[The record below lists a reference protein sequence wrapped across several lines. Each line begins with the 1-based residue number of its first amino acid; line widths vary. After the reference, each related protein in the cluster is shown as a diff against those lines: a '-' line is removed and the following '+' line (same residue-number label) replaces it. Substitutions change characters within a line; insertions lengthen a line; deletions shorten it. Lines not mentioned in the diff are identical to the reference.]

1 MKTKEQYRELLEAR
15 IQGKRNNLAKVA
27 LLGGALIGGAVNPV
41 QAANTPEPRNVN
53 TAQETQARRA
63 RLAGSA
69 AVALGGAAT
78 TLGSLSL
85 LMNQKR
91 KSGRRHYD

>member
-1 MKTKEQYRELLEAR
+1 MKTKEQYRQILEASL
-15 IQGKRNNLAKVA
+15 QGKRNKLAKAA

-53 TAQETQARRA
+53 TAQEMQRQKAL
-63 RLAGSA
+63 LAGSA

-85 LMNQKR
+85 LMKN
-91 KSGRRHYD
+91 RRSSRRRDYD

>member
-15 IQGKRNNLAKVA
+15 IQGKRNNLAKAA

-53 TAQETQARRA
+53 TAQETRRRKA
-63 RLAGSA
+63 LLFGTSA
-69 AVALGGAAT
+69 ASLA
-78 TLGSLSL
+78 LGSLAL
-85 LMNQKR
+85 LRNN
-91 KSGRRHYD
+91 RRSSRD